1 MRHSIPSHKR
11 RLVVMAVVILE
22 RRLWSGENQAR
33 QDGGEFVVNSLQDE
47 TGLRLRKTIYVL
59 LAVTALGA
67 ACGRILQVRAGTG
80 ESPMLSAND
89 RSRWCTI
96 AALVNEGTYAIDSL
110 IERRHPETKRRH
122 WYSIDMVRHRAAD
135 GKEHAYSSKPPL
147 LPTLLAGEYWLI
159 KNTLGLD
166 IVEHPFYVMRA
177 MLLITNG
184 LLLVLYFWLM
194 AGVIERLG
202 MTDWGR
208 IVAFAIVTCGTLV
221 TTYAVTLSNHLPAA
235 VAVLAAV
242 VLGERVRREAGVKLS
257 TSVFAG
263 LAAGF
268 AVANELPALS
278 LLALLG
284 GWIWWQTS
292 ARTFVGYA
300 GGCLLVAVAFF
311 GTNYAAH
318 GTWKPAYAH
327 RHDGDVIVEVGEE
340 ERDSVIGGV
349 VPSELV
355 RKLADEAVPISDD
368 ATISR
373 TATNGRLMLWDEA
386 NQRRLALIVQEES
399 VQVRAWGNWY
409 DYPKSYWLNPQ
420 GVDRG
425 EASRLV
431 YATHML
437 VGHHGVFSLTPVWL
451 FSVLGAFMCLRT
463 APRDYWFWGAACA
476 CLTLVCMA
484 FYVARPLQD
493 RNYGGV
499 NCGFRWLI
507 WLVPIWTISL
517 LPVLDK
523 IASKGWWKTLA
534 YCALLVSVI
543 SASYAAMNPWSH
555 PWIFDFWTF
564 LGWLAP

>member
-1 MRHSIPSHKR
+1 M
-11 RLVVMAVVILE
+11 
-22 RRLWSGENQAR
+22 
-33 QDGGEFVVNSLQDE
+33 NSLQDE
-47 TGLRLRKTIYVL
+47 TSLKLRRTIYVL

-67 ACGRILQVRAGTG
+67 AFGRIMQVRASTG
-80 ESPMLSAND
+80 ETPMLSAND

-110 IERRHPETKRRH
+110 IERRHSETNRRY

-135 GKEHAYSSKPPL
+135 GQEHAYSSKPPL

-159 KNTLGLD
+159 KKTLGLD

-177 MLLITNG
+177 MLLLTNG
-184 LLLVLYFWLM
+184 LLLFVYFWLM
-194 AGVIERLG
+194 AGLIERLG
-202 MTDWGR
+202 TTDWGR
-208 IVAFAIVTCGTLV
+208 LMAFAIVTWGTLI

-235 VAVLAAV
+235 VAVLGAV
-242 VLGERVRREAGVKLS
+242 ALGERVRREGGAKLTTSLFAGV
-257 TSVFAG
+257 
-263 LAAGF
+263 AAGF

-284 GWIWWQTS
+284 GWIFWQTS
-292 ARTFVGYA
+292 ARACVGYA
-300 GGCLLVAVAFF
+300 VGCLLVAVAFF

-327 RHDGDVIVEVGEE
+327 RHDGDVIVEVGGQDRE
-340 ERDSVIGGV
+340 SVIAGV
-349 VPSELV
+349 VSSQLAQ
-355 RKLADEAVPISDD
+355 KLADASVTVSGN

-386 NQRRLALIVQEES
+386 NQQRLALIVKDKS
-399 VQVRAWGNWY
+399 VEVRGWGNWY

-425 EASRLV
+425 EASRFV

-437 VGHHGVFSLTPVWL
+437 IGHHGVFSLTPVWI
-451 FSVLGAFMCLRT
+451 FSVLGAVLCLRST
-463 APRDYWFWGAACA
+463 PRDYWFWGAACA

-484 FYVARPLQD
+484 FYIARPLQD

-507 WLVPIWTISL
+507 WLIPIWTVTL
-517 LPVLDK
+517 LPVLDS
-523 IASKGWWKTLA
+523 IASRTWWRWIA
-534 YCALLVSVI
+534 CGALLVSVG

-555 PWIFDFWTF
+555 PWLFNFWTF
-564 LGWLAP
+564 LGWLSP